1 MSAVCRGSEMEYQD
15 FKYIMS
21 DVSKIYIGAEM
32 SYAEI
37 CAHDFAPFK
46 LIAIIEQYLYK
57 EASPDMTL
65 KEHLLAMAKD
75 SFSYQ
80 TLHHLKVS
88 LKMNIYSQTTDRHGR
103 TAQKWLI
110 DQIVDVDSYVGEES
124 YHQYPEHA
132 IVTELI
138 IKKLPL
144 MMFSI

>member
-1 MSAVCRGSEMEYQD
+1 MEYQD

-65 KEHLLAMAKD
+65 KEHLLAMTKD
-75 SFSYQ
+75 SLSYQ
-80 TLHHLKVS
+80 TLYHLKVS
-88 LKMNIYSQTTDRHGR
+88 LKMNIYSQTVDRRGR
-103 TAQKWLI
+103 PSEKWLI
-110 DQIVDVDSYVGEES
+110 DQIVDVDTYVGEES

-132 IVTELI
+132 IVTELV

-144 MMFSI
+144 MMFSV

>member
-1 MSAVCRGSEMEYQD
+1 MEYQD

-46 LIAIIEQYLYK
+46 FVAVIEQYLYK
-57 EASPDMTL
+57 EAAPDMTL
-65 KEHLLAMAKD
+65 KEHLLAMTKD
-75 SFSYQ
+75 SLSYQ
-80 TLHHLKVS
+80 TFHHLKIL
-88 LKMNIYSQTTDRHGR
+88 LKMNIYSQTTDKHGK
-103 TAQKWLI
+103 TAEKWLI
-110 DQIVDVDSYVGEES
+110 DEIVGIDQYVGEDS

-138 IKKLPL
+138 IRKLPL
-144 MMFSI
+144 MMFSL

>member
-1 MSAVCRGSEMEYQD
+1 MEIRMEYQD

-37 CAHDFAPFK
+37 CAHDFVPFK
-46 LIAIIEQYLYK
+46 FAAVIGQYFYK
-57 EASPDMTL
+57 EVSPDMTL
-65 KEHLLAMAKD
+65 KEHLLAMTKD
-75 SFSYQ
+75 SLSYQ
-80 TLHHLKVS
+80 TYHHLKIL
-88 LKMNIYSQTTDRHGR
+88 LKMNIYSQTTGKRGEP
-103 TAQKWLI
+103 AEKWLI
-110 DQIVDVDSYVGEES
+110 DEIVSVDQYVDEKT

-144 MMFSI
+144 MMFSL

>member
-1 MSAVCRGSEMEYQD
+1 
-15 FKYIMS
+15 MS
-21 DVSKIYIGAEM
+21 DVSKIYIGAKM

-46 LIAIIEQYLYK
+46 FIAVIEQYLYK

-65 KEHLLAMAKD
+65 GEHLITMTKD
-75 SFSYQ
+75 SLSYQ

-88 LKMNIYSQTTDRHGR
+88 LKMNIYSRTTDKHGR
-103 TAQKWLI
+103 EEEKWLI
-110 DQIVDVDSYVGEES
+110 DEVVGVDEYVGEES

-132 IVTELI
+132 IVTEVI

-144 MMFSI
+144 MMFSL

>member
-1 MSAVCRGSEMEYQD
+1 MEYQD

-65 KEHLLAMAKD
+65 KEHLLMMTKD

-80 TLHHLKVS
+80 TLRHLKVS
-88 LKMNIYSQTTDRHGR
+88 LKMNIYSQSTDKRGR
-103 TAQKWLI
+103 MREKWLI
-110 DQIVDVDSYVGEES
+110 DEIIDIDTYVGEES

-138 IKKLPL
+138 VKKLPL
-144 MMFSI
+144 MMFSL

>member
-1 MSAVCRGSEMEYQD
+1 MEYQD

-21 DVSKIYIGAEM
+21 DVSKIYVGAEM

-46 LIAIIEQYLYK
+46 FIAVIEQYFYK

-65 KEHLLAMAKD
+65 REHLLAMTKA
-75 SFSYQ
+75 SLSYQ
-80 TLHHLKVS
+80 TMRHLKVS
-88 LKMNIYSQTTDRHGR
+88 LKMNIYSRVTDRRGR
-103 TAQKWLI
+103 TKEKWLI
-110 DQIVDVDSYVGEES
+110 DEVVGVEEYVGEES

-138 IKKLPL
+138 VKKLPL
-144 MMFSI
+144 MMFSL

>member
-1 MSAVCRGSEMEYQD
+1 MEYQD
-15 FKYIMS
+15 YKYIMS

-46 LIAIIEQYLYK
+46 FIAVIEQYLYK

-65 KEHLLAMAKD
+65 KKHLLAMTKD
-75 SFSYQ
+75 SLSYQ

-88 LKMNIYSQTTDRHGR
+88 LKMNIYSQTTDRRGR
-103 TAQKWLI
+103 AKEKWLI
-110 DQIVDVDSYVGEES
+110 DEIIDVDTYVGEES

-144 MMFSI
+144 MMFTV